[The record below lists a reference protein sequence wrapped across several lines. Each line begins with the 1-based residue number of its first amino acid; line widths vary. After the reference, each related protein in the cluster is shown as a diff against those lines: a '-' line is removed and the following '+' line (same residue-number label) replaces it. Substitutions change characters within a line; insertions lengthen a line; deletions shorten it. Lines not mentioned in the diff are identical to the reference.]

1 VDRTYFVRGYDIV
14 EMDDFHLLI
23 ADASTSKIS
32 SGSVLKLLTLLK
44 ARTQTYLSESSL
56 LSMAEAENVVGG
68 EFVEFLR
75 DQAGVILDVTT
86 LKDPEAPFSRVHI
99 YTDAKVDVS
108 GWIEYPARDGVLN
121 VGIGDLSSI
130 CEPNESDRESILFAI
145 FLVDYDA
152 APIEKVYGFL
162 DDAGQ
167 RSALTS
173 YFIGD
178 KYWVDGIFIKNVGLP
193 SHFSHVEKWRSLK
206 TNSEAKTDWVDLV
219 DMFANQQRKY
229 VNPYRPMGIEITCA
243 GFYFLRAIIE
253 FSGASGRPVHL
264 NDMLKAR
271 RLDVR
276 SGECTREIVTAWPF
290 NRDSKGGHR

>member
-1 VDRTYFVRGYDIV
+1 VDRTYFVRGYDLV
-14 EMDDFHLLI
+14 EMNDSHLLI

-86 LKDPEAPFSRVHI
+86 L
-99 YTDAKVDVS
+99 
-108 GWIEYPARDGVLN
+108 EYLARDGVLN

>member
-99 YTDAKVDVS
+99 YTDAKVISLYRSHKLARKHVWRVS
-108 GWIEYPARDGVLN
+108 CRNCVAGGCKQRRTRVYSRISGTRERRVGVLGGR
-121 VGIGDLSSI
+121 GI
-130 CEPNESDRESILFAI
+130 
-145 FLVDYDA
+145 
-152 APIEKVYGFL
+152 
-162 DDAGQ
+162 
-167 RSALTS
+167 
-173 YFIGD
+173 
-178 KYWVDGIFIKNVGLP
+178 
-193 SHFSHVEKWRSLK
+193 
-206 TNSEAKTDWVDLV
+206 
-219 DMFANQQRKY
+219 
-229 VNPYRPMGIEITCA
+229 
-243 GFYFLRAIIE
+243 
-253 FSGASGRPVHL
+253 
-264 NDMLKAR
+264 
-271 RLDVR
+271 
-276 SGECTREIVTAWPF
+276 
-290 NRDSKGGHR
+290 